1 MGKYKK
7 MARKHNKNGKIEI
20 SWHLGITKE
29 QQKIICQRG
38 IRQEHVRRFLEDF
51 DKDKIG
57 AKKINSNDW
66 RRLMDIIDR
75 TPSLQLCGDIAAGKT
90 FLVKN
95 LIQKDT
101 SRIYIVM
108 DSHHEFMELQE
119 VRNISM
125 DLKKSCRLIM
135 PDNPEGA
142 IGMFKVYYNLIMN
155 SKFPSNYVLVVEE
168 ALRYQESG
176 LKNLLAEA
184 RKFIFVLAITQQ
196 KIVDFC
202 PAVSVDPYVKYQL

>member
-1 MGKYKK
+1 MSKTN
-7 MARKHNKNGKIEI
+7 RQNSKICENWCI
-20 SWHLGITKE
+20 GLTAVQKQNVYLKGIKAE
-29 QQKIICQRG
+29 H
-38 IRQEHVRRFLEDF
+38 IRHFIENF
-51 DKDKIG
+51 DKDQTG

-66 RRLMDIIDR
+66 RRLRDIIDR

-108 DSHHEFMELQE
+108 DSHHEFVELPE
-119 VRNISM
+119 VRNITM
-125 DLKKSCRLIM
+125 DLKKSCRLVM

-142 IGMFKVYYNLIMN
+142 KGMFKVYYNLIMN
-155 SKFPSNYVLVVEE
+155 SKFPSTYILAVEE
-168 ALRYQESG
+168 ALRYQEDG
-176 LKNLLAEA
+176 LTNLLAEA